1 MAIATLSLWVRNA
14 LADGVVW
21 VWQALGKQHDCE
33 GCHLIGRALKQA
45 QITEKIYN
53 GLCR

>member
-1 MAIATLSLWVRNA
+1 MAIATLSFWVCNA
-14 LADGVVW
+14 LADEVVW

-33 GCHLIGRALKQA
+33 GCDLIGGALKQA
-45 QITEKIYN
+45 QIIEKIKN